1 MGSSLLIGYNIKHF
15 HRMVLNATWC
25 LMEEAFSSFHV
36 SIFMHWDVK
45 FILEFCNRSVL
56 KQKRSYLVRLKNIIL
71 DKNKFEKH
79 KYS

>member
-45 FILEFCNRSVL
+45 FILEFC
-56 KQKRSYLVRLKNIIL
+56 KKSYLVRLKNSIL
-71 DKNKFEKH
+71 DGRTNLINVNIH
-79 KYS
+79 NL